1 MSKSL
6 NRKKRLQKKPRKKM
20 MINRKV
26 MKTAS
31 QMKRLGQLKKKQRSR
46 LKRMLKKL
54 RLLSKLKRSKST
66 TMKSMAT
73 RMVVLIQ
80 ALKAKL
86 KNPIKMKLIRNLAQ
100 STVSCSKSGRR
111 CCQLRDVGSGLKK
124 MLFPKI
130 WSI

>member
-1 MSKSL
+1 M
-6 NRKKRLQKKPRKKM
+6 LQ
-20 MINRKV
+20 
-26 MKTAS
+26 
-31 QMKRLGQLKKKQRSR
+31 
-46 LKRMLKKL
+46 KL
-54 RLLSKLKRSKST
+54 RLLSRLKKSKST

-73 RMVVLIQ
+73 RMVVLVR

-86 KNPIKMKLIRNLAQ
+86 KNRTKTKLIRSLAQ

-130 WSI
+130 